1 MSPRWMLLTLRVSLA
16 GLAGLAQAAPLSFNT
31 ALDLAERQSPN
42 LVASAAQ
49 ISAAQAA
56 AIPAGALPDPKL
68 FAGIDNYPVSGM
80 DAWRL
85 KRDFMTMQK
94 IGVMQEFP
102 NAAKRRA
109 REDVAA
115 AGVDVAEARRR
126 IERQKLRRGA
136 ALAWLNRYYLERQVA
151 LFDEL
156 ERENTLLAEAVKAQV
171 TAGRGQLADA
181 VMPKQEA
188 AQLADRRDE
197 LARELARARAS
208 LRRYVGVDADE
219 SLAGEPPLLAVDAAQ
234 FRQYLHQH
242 PELQAFGAETRKAE
256 AEVHEAVAMKRPD
269 WGVELA
275 FQRRAPQFGNMVSL
289 QFTFDLP
296 VSPSTRQEPLIEAK
310 RQELVRLDAEREAM
324 LREHANELDNDLAD
338 YAALSRQ
345 LDRAR
350 QTVLPL
356 ARQKVELQTAGYR
369 AGRGELTSVLAARR
383 ELIDQRLK
391 EIEQEGQ
398 RAALA
403 AQLHFAYGESAQ

>member
-1 MSPRWMLLTLRVSLA
+1 MSPRWMLWTLRVSLA
-16 GLAGLAQAAPLSFNT
+16 GLAGLVQAAPLSFNT

-42 LVASAAQ
+42 LVANAAQ
-49 ISAAQAA
+49 IRAAQAA

-115 AGVDVAEARRR
+115 AGVDVAEGRRR
-126 IERQKLRRGA
+126 IERQKLRREA

-156 ERENTLLAEAVKAQV
+156 ARESEVLAEAVKAQLA
-171 TAGRGQLADA
+171 AGRGQLADA

-219 SLAGEPPLLAVDAAQ
+219 SLAGEPPMLTVDAVQ
-234 FRQYLHQH
+234 FHQYLHQH

-256 AEVHEAVAMKRPD
+256 AEVREAAAMKRPD

-324 LREHANELDNDLAD
+324 LRDHTNELDNDLAD

-369 AGRGELTSVLAARR
+369 AGRAELTSVLTARR

-391 EIEQEGQ
+391 EIELEGQ

-403 AQLHFAYGESAQ
+403 AQLHFAYGENAQ